1 MSDNDKNQSQSSGSS
16 QNQSHSYKAGS
27 GSSYPGETH
36 STTDHDVIK
45 KWVEERGGS
54 PAVVKDTTGG
64 SDVGLLRIN
73 YPGYSGAGSLENI
86 PWSEFFKE
94 FDQKHLV
101 FMYQDRMENG
111 QVSRFSKMV
120 SQQTAQADEDE
131 QKHSQEKH
139 QQSKS

>member
-1 MSDNDKNQSQSSGSS
+1 MSDKEKHSPQSSGS
-16 QNQSHSYKAGS
+16 NQGQYKAGS
-27 GSSYPGETH
+27 GPSHPGETH
-36 STTDHDVIK
+36 YTTNHDVIK

-54 PAVVKDTTGG
+54 PSVVKDTEGG

-73 YPGYSGAGSLENI
+73 YPGYSGQESLQDI

-94 FDQKHLV
+94 FDKKHLV

-120 SQQTAQADEDE
+120 SQQTAQAGEDE
-131 QKHSQEKH
+131 QQHSQEVHKK
-139 QQSKS
+139 QQK